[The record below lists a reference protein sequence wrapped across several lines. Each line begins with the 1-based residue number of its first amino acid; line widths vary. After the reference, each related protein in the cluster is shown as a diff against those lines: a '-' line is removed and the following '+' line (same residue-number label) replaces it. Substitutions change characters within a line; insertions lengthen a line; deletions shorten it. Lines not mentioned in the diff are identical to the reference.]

1 MARCVEAEEV
11 GVERAAAVRLGGR
24 RRSVE
29 EHGAHGARQC
39 RLRSR
44 QCSGRRGDI
53 GRSAGVDKLHEP
65 LAVQLPRR
73 VRSARYRPQ
82 VDDAEDFADLLS
94 PRSKLVGEDM
104 LNVAEIRG
112 RECDLER
119 HRLYGRTAS
128 RHGRLALS
136 WPAEVSA
143 R

>member
-29 EHGAHGARQC
+29 EHGAHGARHVG
-39 RLRSR
+39 LVVDSAPVGVGI
-44 QCSGRRGDI
+44 SVA
-53 GRSAGVDKLHEP
+53 AGVDKLHEP

>member
-29 EHGAHGARQC
+29 EHDAHGARHVG
-39 RLRSR
+39 LVV
-44 QCSGRRGDI
+44 D
-53 GRSAGVDKLHEP
+53 SAPVGVGISVAAGFDKLHEP

-104 LNVAEIRG
+104 LNVRRSGGASVISSVTGCTDERLPVTAGSRSRG
-112 RECDLER
+112 RR
-119 HRLYGRTAS
+119 K
-128 RHGRLALS
+128 
-136 WPAEVSA
+136 
-143 R
+143 